1 MGQNDPMKRQ
11 HHNDIQ
17 KVFDSHFHIIDKRFP
32 LVADDGYLPDDFSCN
47 AYLER
52 IQGFELIGG
61 AVVSASFQ
69 AFDQTFLL
77 AALDKLGP
85 NFVGVTQLPSS
96 VSDEDVLALDACG
109 VRAVRFNL
117 ERGGSER
124 IENLESLANR
134 IHELAGW
141 HVELYVDSTR
151 LSEIF
156 YILCRLPM
164 VSIDHLGLSK
174 SGFNILL
181 KLVERGVHIKATGF
195 GRVDLDVRQAIKEIC
210 LVNPD
215 ALMFGT
221 DLPGTRTKRPFSDAD
236 LALID
241 GSIDEGLM
249 EKILFKNA
257 VSLYRPRTIS
267 L

>member
-1 MGQNDPMKRQ
+1 MKRH
-11 HHNDIQ
+11 HHNDIR

-32 LVADDGYLPDDFSCN
+32 LVANDGYLPDDFSCD

-52 IQGFELIGG
+52 TQAYELVGG

-77 AALDKLGP
+77 AALEKLGP
-85 NFVGVTQLPSS
+85 NFVGITQLPSS
-96 VSDEDVLALDACG
+96 ISDEDVLALDACG

-117 ERGGSER
+117 ERGGSES
-124 IENLESLANR
+124 IDNLESLANR

-141 HVELYVDSTR
+141 HVELYVDSTC

-156 YILCRLPM
+156 YMLCRLPM

-181 KLVERGVHIKATGF
+181 KFAERGVYIKATGF
-195 GRVDLDVRQAIKEIC
+195 GRVDLEVRQAIKEIC
-210 LVNPD
+210 LANPD
-215 ALMFGT
+215 ELMFGT
-221 DLPGTRTKRPFSDAD
+221 DLPGTRTKQPFSDAD
-236 LALID
+236 LALVD
-241 GSIDEGLM
+241 ESIDERLM
-249 EKILFKNA
+249 EKVFFENA